1 MSRFREVA
9 LIPREIIDKVR
20 LIEIHTRSVVNSLFA
35 GEYHSAFKG
44 RGMEFAEVR
53 EYQQGDDVR
62 SIDWNV
68 TARAGRPFVK
78 LFDEERE
85 LTVLLVVDAS
95 RSGAFGSADKMKGEV
110 GVEISALLAFSAI
123 KNNDRVGL
131 LIFTD
136 EVEVFLPPKKGRR
149 HVLRVIRELL
159 YFEPRGRRTSLAA
172 ALEYLDRVIHRR
184 GVMFIISDFRD
195 NGYEMALRRL
205 SRSHDTIAINLADPR
220 ETGLPDAGMLTL
232 HDAET
237 GDRILLDSGDPRVRE
252 EFHAAEARASAA
264 RQRLFRSL
272 GVDEVC
278 VDTSDSYI
286 EPLIHFFKARMNRN

>member
-1 MSRFREVA
+1 M
-9 LIPREIIDKVR
+9 IPREIFDRVR

-35 GEYHSAFKG
+35 GEYHSVFKG

-95 RSGAFGSADKMKGEV
+95 GSGAFGSTDKMKGEI

-159 YFEPRGRRTSLAA
+159 YFEPRGRGTSLAT
-172 ALEYLDRVIHRR
+172 ALEYLDRVVHRR
-184 GVMFIISDFRD
+184 GVVFIISDFRD
-195 NGYEMALRRL
+195 SGYDMALRRL
-205 SRSHDTIAINLADPR
+205 SRSHDTIAVNLVDPR
-220 ETGLPDAGMLTL
+220 EEALPDAGMLAL

-237 GDRILLDSGDPRVRE
+237 GGRLLVDSGDPRVRE
-252 EFHAAEARASAA
+252 LFQTGEANADAA
-264 RQRLFRSL
+264 RRRLFRSL
-272 GVDEVC
+272 GVDEVR
-278 VDTSDSYI
+278 VDTSASCI
-286 EPLIHFFKARMNRN
+286 EPLIHFFKARTSRN

>member
-1 MSRFREVA
+1 M
-9 LIPREIIDKVR
+9 IPREIIDKVR